1 VNTCGCGVGRR
12 GYPVPMILVTGS
24 TGRIGLPLVRL
35 LCAAGQPVSVLL
47 RSRDRADRFLGLKV
61 EVRIADLARPR
72 DLSTELIGVERL
84 FLLSPITPDLAERE
98 LRLIQAA
105 LRASV
110 KHVVKLS
117 ALGASPD
124 WMVPA
129 PQWHWEA
136 EQRLQSSGL
145 AWTLLRPTY
154 FMQNLL
160 ALVPAVMSGV
170 LPLPLGDARISMI
183 DVRDIAEVAV
193 RALTEGGHEGRVYEL
208 TGPTPVGGADVAQ
221 TLSDVLAKPVQ
232 YIDQPE
238 EQAISAMRRAGLPD
252 WLVDQRTAA
261 FRSYRHAGPEGYA
274 ARVSDAVAQVTG
286 MPPRG
291 LASFVRDNRVHFT

>member
-1 VNTCGCGVGRR
+1 
-12 GYPVPMILVTGS
+12 MILVTGS
-24 TGRIGLPLVRL
+24 TGRIGLPVVRL

-47 RSRDRADRFLGLKV
+47 HSRDRADRFLGLKV
-61 EVRIADLARPR
+61 DVRIADLARPG
-72 DLSTELIGVERL
+72 DLTTELIGVERL
-84 FLLSPITPDLAERE
+84 FLLSPVTPDLAERE
-98 LRLIQAA
+98 IRLIEAA
-105 LRASV
+105 LRAGI

-129 PQWHWEA
+129 PQWHWAA
-136 EQRLQSSGL
+136 EQRLRNSSLG
-145 AWTLLRPTY
+145 WTLLRPTY

-160 ALVPAVMSGV
+160 AFAPAVMSGV
-170 LPLPLGDARISMI
+170 LPLPLGDARVSMI

-238 EQAISAMRRAGLPD
+238 EQAILAMHRAGLPD

-261 FRSYRHAGPEGYA
+261 FRSYRHAGPDGYA
-274 ARVSDAVAQVTG
+274 ARVSDAVALVTG
-286 MPPRG
+286 APPRD
-291 LASFVRDNRVHFT
+291 LVSFVRDNRARFA